1 MPCFVN
7 LGKNIN
13 DQNMKILVCTLFV
26 LPLLLSCGGGDASSN
41 AIVEKEG
48 PSRAAMIS
56 ALDSLMGHLQ
66 KKEYDKAKD
75 YFVLPKGASSRKVT
89 KMLSKLIRKR
99 EISQTGIKAL
109 ANEQVFQ
116 FGPINEVYGK
126 DGLKKAK
133 RAEVE
138 VEKCYGINWINWQ
151 TEGSSLE
158 VMAMWNENRFKFF
171 RIDNLGKISAK
182 WQKKK

>member
-1 MPCFVN
+1 
-7 LGKNIN
+7 
-13 DQNMKILVCTLFV
+13 
-26 LPLLLSCGGGDASSN
+26 
-41 AIVEKEG
+41 
-48 PSRAAMIS
+48 
-56 ALDSLMGHLQ
+56 
-66 KKEYDKAKD
+66 
-75 YFVLPKGASSRKVT
+75 
-89 KMLSKLIRKR
+89 MLSKLIPKR
-99 EISQTGIKAL
+99 EISQVGIDAL
-109 ANEQVFQ
+109 ANEQYFQ
-116 FGPINEVYGK
+116 FDPIAEVYGQ
-126 DGLKKAK
+126 DGIKKAK